1 MRRATGAR
9 QPLLALL
16 APLVLLALL
25 AVLLWPARA
34 TAAPPTAKPAQQQA
48 WAYLGWWMPDSWR
61 SAPLDRLDRLLFF
74 ELKVGANGAIGDRRG
89 WPEQWG
95 ELRAAA
101 RQRALP
107 LDLTLTVLDV
117 STFEKLFDSRQA
129 SARLLDEAT
138 ALARH
143 PDVAGLQVDMEV
155 YTALRPATIASFQRF
170 VQQLNAR
177 LKRLAPARSLSV
189 FFPIGTSTPYY
200 DRATLAQVDHVV
212 LQGYDAHWPDSPR
225 AGPLAPLAGPE
236 AVTWDKALA
245 AGLALGVPTQKLLL
259 SFPLYGYEWPVADAR
274 ARSASVGPAAT
285 TSFAPLPPG
294 LVPAIKANARERA
307 RRHGVQHDL
316 PSASASYRFRNAEG
330 GHVEGWFEDQWSL
343 ERKGAWIKRKQA
355 GGMAFFLLGYDDA
368 ALVRHYLRERPAR
381 PAATP

>member
-1 MRRATGAR
+1 MNRATRAP
-9 QPLLALL
+9 QALLALL
-16 APLVLLALL
+16 TVLTL
-25 AVLLWPARA
+25 LLWPVRA
-34 TAAPPTAKPAQQQA
+34 QAAAPATPAPQKA
-48 WAYLGWWMPDSWR
+48 WAYVGWWMPDSWR
-61 SAPLDRLDRLLFF
+61 NAPLERLDRLLFF
-74 ELKVGANGAIGDRRG
+74 ELKVRADGTIGDRHG

-95 ELRAAA
+95 ELRTAA

-107 LDLTLTVLDV
+107 LDLTLTVLDPA
-117 STFEKLFDSRQA
+117 TFDKLFSSRQA

-170 VQQLNAR
+170 VQQLNGR

-189 FFPIGTSTPYY
+189 FFPMGVSTPYY

-245 AGLALGVPTQKLLL
+245 AGLALGVPRQKLLL
-259 SFPLYGYEWPVADAR
+259 SFPLYGYEWPVADAQP
-274 ARSASVGPAAT
+274 RSASKGPAAT
-285 TSFAPLPPG
+285 TSFAQLPQG
-294 LVPAIKANARERA
+294 LVPAIKANARERG
-307 RRHGVQHDL
+307 RRHGVRHDL
-316 PSASASYRFRNAEG
+316 PSASASYQFRTAEG
-330 GHVEGWFEDQWSL
+330 RQFEGWFEDQWSL
-343 ERKGAWIKRKQA
+343 ERKAAWIERKQA
-355 GGMAFFLLGYDDA
+355 GGMAFFLLGYDGSE
-368 ALVRHYLRERPAR
+368 LVRHYLRDRPAR
-381 PAATP
+381 PTATP